1 MESVKETLPAAPING
16 AAIVEAIKRAGVEF
30 VVSVPDRVTS
40 ESVLRPIAGDPA
52 LKLVRVCKEDEGVS
66 ICAALSF
73 CDKRALLLM
82 QHTGLLDS
90 LNCVRGIAVEYKL
103 PVVMMVGLLGHES
116 GNPPV
121 TSKSYGARIVEPV
134 LDAMGVAHEFLHA
147 LGDEERIAPAIARAY
162 ASSSPLVLLV
172 GRTPS

>member
-1 MESVKETLPAAPING
+1 MNKPVVPAPCIEG

-40 ESVLRPIAGDPA
+40 ETVLRPIAADPA
-52 LKLVRVCKEDEGVS
+52 LRLVRVCKEDEGVS

-73 CDKRALLLM
+73 CDKRAVLLM
-82 QHTGLLDS
+82 QQTGLLDS
-90 LNCVRGIAVEYKL
+90 LNALRGIAVEYSL

-116 GNPPV
+116 DSPPEA
-121 TSKSYGARIVEPV
+121 SRKYGVRIVQPV

-147 LGDEERIAPAIARAY
+147 PGDEKRITAAIERAY
-162 ASSSPLVLLV
+162 ATYAPLALLI
-172 GRTPS
+172 GRTPA